1 MKRPFRLG
9 FVDHVLNNWHAN
21 VFIKAFAKQFRE
33 SGFEVTACTA
43 TDPADGKAWAEEHAV
58 PYFESVEA
66 MDSSVDGYV
75 ILAPSNP
82 ERHLDL
88 CRRVFSFR
96 KQTFVDKTFAPD
108 LATARQI
115 FALADQFSVAVQ
127 TSSALRYTAIQ
138 RTAATMGKIQHIVVW
153 GTGDL
158 LQEYAIHV
166 VEMIVSC
173 MGPAAESL
181 MRRGTDRFSQL
192 LINFSDSRTAV
203 GNVYLNTNT
212 PFAASLTSDKETAYV
227 PVDVSTLY
235 LDAVE
240 GMLEF
245 FRAGRPIIPREESL
259 MVRRILDAAEDA
271 AARDRLVGL

>member
-1 MKRPFRLG
+1 MNRPFRLG

-21 VFIKAFAKQFRE
+21 VYIKAFREQFRD
-33 SGFEVTACTA
+33 SGFEVAACTA
-43 TDPADGKAWAEEHAV
+43 TDPADAKAWAAEHGV
-58 PYFESVEA
+58 PYFASVEA
-66 MDSSVDGYV
+66 MDPGVDGYV
-75 ILAPSNP
+75 IFAPSNP

-88 CRRVFSFR
+88 CRRVFPFR

-115 FALADQFSVAVQ
+115 FALADEFGVAVQ
-127 TSSALRYTAIQ
+127 TSSALRYTAVQ
-138 RTAATMGKIQHIVVW
+138 RTAVTMGKIEHMIAW
-153 GTGDL
+153 GAGNFF
-158 LQEYAIHV
+158 QEYAIHV

-173 MGPAAESL
+173 MGPGAKSL

-192 LINFSDSRTAV
+192 LINFNDGRTAV
-203 GNVYLNTNT
+203 GNVYLDTNT

-235 LDAVE
+235 LDAIE

-245 FRAGRPIIPREESL
+245 FRTGRAMISREESL

-271 AARDRLVGL
+271 AARDRFVVL